1 MGKKKGNGYGKGT
14 FVEAFIF
21 LSPAFLSLGNKGT
34 SPTVSTSSLKIL
46 ILLLG
51 KRQFSYITGSN
62 GRKKRERVDDNNF
75 TLTYKE
81 LEARGIKQGA
91 ATRGFDE
98 LLAKGFISI
107 VDPGGAYDKHKAV
120 YALEEDYL
128 LWRIGHPPVY
138 QRQRDVHR
146 GYQNPKRRGTPN
158 KKTTHVNEG
167 HPHARQQGPPTQKTH
182 TSTGDTSISSELSVL
197 A

>member
-1 MGKKKGNGYGKGT
+1 MGNGYGRGT
-14 FVEAFIF
+14 FLETSIF

-34 SPTVSTSSLKIL
+34 SPTVSGCSVKIL
-46 ILLLG
+46 ILILG
-51 KRQFSYITGSN
+51 KRQFRRSKAKK
-62 GRKKRERVDDNNF
+62 GREKMVRSDDNRF

-107 VDPGGAYDKHKAV
+107 VDPGGAFEKHKAV
-120 YALEEDYL
+120 YALEDKYL
-128 LWRIGHPPVY
+128 MWRIGHPPIY

-146 GYQNPKRRGTPN
+146 GYQNPDRRGEPN
-158 KKTTHVNEG
+158 KNATLVNDG
-167 HPHARQQGPPTQKTH
+167 HPHTCQQGTP
-182 TSTGDTSISSELSVL
+182 L
-197 A
+197 